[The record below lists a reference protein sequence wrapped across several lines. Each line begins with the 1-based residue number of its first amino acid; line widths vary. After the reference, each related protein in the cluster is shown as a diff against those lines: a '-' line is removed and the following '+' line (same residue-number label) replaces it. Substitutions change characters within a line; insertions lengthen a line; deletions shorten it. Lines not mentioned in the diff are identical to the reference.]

1 MRSVSWY
8 RRKYSS
14 YFLRFVSFS
23 FLRVT
28 SGFMGVAFSV
38 VDGASTH
45 DPTSDASQVSDD
57 SLDPSEAWVPS
68 SCDDGFGTWSVPGAC
83 HIPSLSKPAAAG
95 PPGASSLS
103 ARSAAMRCGGR
114 CGCDEWREGKG
125 QWIAIVD
132 AI

>member
-1 MRSVSWY
+1 MM
-8 RRKYSS
+8 
-14 YFLRFVSFS
+14 
-23 FLRVT
+23 T
-28 SGFMGVAFSV
+28 ASG
-38 VDGASTH
+38 
-45 DPTSDASQVSDD
+45 
-57 SLDPSEAWVPS
+57 L
-68 SCDDGFGTWSVPGAC
+68 WSVPGAC

-132 AI
+132 TI